1 VKSQWKQSVR
11 DNNELHNWTKMRMT
25 GCAAKLRLTPPTT
38 TDQSSDPE
46 IMMMVSKVEL
56 FSVAAAPRRA
66 AWLNVK
72 QQRCW
77 HNFVLTRRARATAAS
92 FSTLFNSF
100 HLLVELDSVLRL
112 FFFFHVTSNPFD
124 NEIRCNESTQVKWL
138 KTDYYHRGFILN
150 KIISTWA

>member
-1 VKSQWKQSVR
+1 
-11 DNNELHNWTKMRMT
+11 MRMT

-72 QQRCW
+72 QQRC
-77 HNFVLTRRARATAAS
+77 
-92 FSTLFNSF
+92 
-100 HLLVELDSVLRL
+100 
-112 FFFFHVTSNPFD
+112 
-124 NEIRCNESTQVKWL
+124 
-138 KTDYYHRGFILN
+138 
-150 KIISTWA
+150 